1 MPLWKRILS
10 ALAPRRSVKTV
21 RSESDSLP
29 ELARRLAA
37 LEDVQTRREL
47 EWAETKSAL
56 DRMLKRAAA
65 LDQRARERQELAE
78 GTNGTRRQNREQLRE
93 LLKAKGLLREG

>member
-1 MPLWKRILS
+1 
-10 ALAPRRSVKTV
+10 V
-21 RSESDSLP
+21 
-29 ELARRLAA
+29 AA

-65 LDQRARERQELAE
+65 LDQRARERGELDQGE
-78 GTNGTRRQNREQLRE
+78 QRQTKEQLRAT
-93 LLKAKGLLREG
+93 LRAKGLLKGA

>member
-1 MPLWKRILS
+1 MSIWKRLANAWK
-10 ALAPRRSVKTV
+10 ALRAAETV
-21 RSESDSLP
+21 RVDSDSLP
-29 ELARRLAA
+29 QLAGRVAA

-65 LDQRARERQELAE
+65 LDQRARERNE
-78 GTNGTRRQNREQLRE
+78 GEANGKLNRQQLRE
-93 LLKAKGLLREG
+93 VMRQKGYLKGE